1 MRNFRDIREKA
12 LRNPKIKKEYELLRP
27 EFETIEKIIQLR
39 IKNGLTQKE
48 LAKKLGTKQSAVS
61 RMERQFI
68 NPTVSFLSRLATVF
82 GKKLVIEFK

>member
-1 MRNFRDIREKA
+1 MRKYKDIREKA

-39 IKNGLTQKE
+39 IASGLSQKE
-48 LAKKLGTKQSAVS
+48 LANKLGTKQSAVS
-61 RMERQFI
+61 RMESQLI
-68 NPTVSFLSRLATVF
+68 NPTVSFLSRLATAF